1 MSTLLNSY
9 NTASSH
15 QHFTANGAVT
25 HGSSLD
31 ACVDL
36 FFLAG
41 SSRGKNITPVFA
53 SALNADKNLTGRL
66 LLWMRDVLQGAGERE
81 QFRKLFQYLI
91 YNDFETAQRILKKIP
106 VDGIGRWDDVLVA
119 IGTPL
124 QDEAVDLIV
133 KALKAGDGLCAK
145 WMPRRQ
151 KDKESNNMIVNILA
165 KALNPDVR
173 PYDKQ
178 EKIYRKTLSSLS
190 KTVEQQ
196 MCAQQWSDINYN
208 HTPSKA
214 AQIYRKAFARHD
226 ESRYQKYLD
235 SLTKQDG
242 TAKVN
247 AKASYPHEVVMMAL
261 KGQEQLAEAQW
272 KALPNFME
280 NSEEGILPV
289 VDVSASMTWTPV
301 AGSTTVY
308 PIHIARS
315 LGLYLS
321 EKNKGPFQNEI
332 MSFSENP
339 KLYSIEGS
347 IRTRFDKMHSMDVGG
362 STNIV
367 AAFELIL
374 KLAVKHNLPQSDVP
388 STLLILSD
396 MEFNSSGRQTAY
408 DTVKAK
414 FEAAGYKLPKVVFWN
429 LNGRVGN
436 NPVQAHQSGAALVS
450 GYSASIMS
458 AVLGCEDMSPRNVM
472 LNKLLSTRYDF

>member
-1 MSTLLNSY
+1 MSNLLNSY
-9 NTASSH
+9 NTASSQ

-41 SSRGKNITPVFA
+41 ASRGKDITSAFA
-53 SALNADKNLTGRL
+53 SALSADKDLTGRL
-66 LLWMRDVLQGAGERE
+66 LLWMRDVLQGAGERD

-91 YNDFETAQRILKKIP
+91 YHDFKTAQRILKKIP

-124 QDEAVDLIV
+124 QDEAVSLIV
-133 KALKAGDGLCAK
+133 EALRAGDALCAK

-151 KDKESNNMIVNILA
+151 KGKDANNMLVAVLS
-165 KALNPDVR
+165 KALHPDVR

-178 EKIYRKTLSSLS
+178 EKMYRKTVSSLS

-196 MCAQQWSDINYN
+196 MCAKQWSDINFN
-208 HTPSKA
+208 HVPSKA

-226 ESRYQKYLD
+226 ESRYQEYLD
-235 SLTKQDG
+235 SLTKEDG

-280 NSEEGILPV
+280 DNEEGILPV
-289 VDVSASMTWTPV
+289 VDVSASMTWSPV
-301 AGSTTVY
+301 AGSSTVY
-308 PIHIARS
+308 PIHVARA

-332 MSFSENP
+332 MSFSDRP
-339 KLYSIEGS
+339 KLYSVVGS
-347 IRTRFDKMHSMDVGG
+347 LRSRFDHMNRMDVSG

-374 KLAVKHNLPQSDVP
+374 DLAVKHNLPQSDVP

-408 DTVKAK
+408 ETVKAK
-414 FEAAGYKLPKVVFWN
+414 FEVAGYKLPKVVFWN
-429 LNGRVGN
+429 LNGRMNN

-450 GYSASIMS
+450 GFSPSIMS
-458 AVLGCEDMSPRNVM
+458 AVLGCENMSPRNVM
-472 LNKLLSTRYDF
+472 LDKLLSTRYDF

>member
-1 MSTLLNSY
+1 MSNLLNSY
-9 NTASSH
+9 NTAKSAT
-15 QHFTANGAVT
+15 HFTANGAVT

-41 SSRGKNITPVFA
+41 SSRGKDITPAFA
-53 SALNADKNLTGRL
+53 SALNVDKDLTGRL

-91 YNDFETAQRILKKIP
+91 YNDFKTAQRILKKIP

-124 QDEAVDLIV
+124 QDEAVQLIV
-133 KALKAGDGLCAK
+133 EALRAGDGLCAK

-151 KDKESNNMIVNILA
+151 KGKDANNMIVNILS
-165 KALNPDVR
+165 KALNPEVR

-178 EKIYRKTLSSLS
+178 EKLYRKTLSSLS

-196 MCAQQWSDINYN
+196 MCAKQWDNINYN
-208 HTPSKA
+208 HVPSKA
-214 AQIYRKAFARHD
+214 AQIYRKAFARQD
-226 ESRYQKYLD
+226 EARYQEYLD

-280 NSEEGILPV
+280 ESGESILPV
-289 VDVSASMTWTPV
+289 VDVSDSMTWYPV

-308 PIHIARS
+308 PIHVARA

-321 EKNKGPFQNEI
+321 EKNRGPFQNEI
-332 MSFSENP
+332 MSFSDRP
-339 KLYSIEGS
+339 KLYKVDGS
-347 IRTRFDKMHSMDVGG
+347 IANRFRLMNRMDVSS

-374 KLAVKHNLPQSDVP
+374 DLAVKHNLEQSDIP

-408 DTVKAK
+408 DTVQAK
-414 FEAAGYKLPKVVFWN
+414 FKASGYKLPKVVFWN
-429 LNGRVGN
+429 LNGRMGN
-436 NPVQAHQSGAALVS
+436 NPVQAHQSGAALIS
-450 GYSASIMS
+450 GFSPSIMS
-458 AVLGCEDMSPRNVM
+458 AVLGCESMSPRNVM
-472 LNKLLSTRYDF
+472 LDKLLSTRYDF